1 MYVYAACVA
10 HRQPHMCA
18 DAGVNFFPK
27 DCSKSIASHGR
38 KSCQDI
44 FLPSVVAQLSA
55 CYESV
60 HDAPAISGDSAPS
73 SAVADLQTALGFYRT
88 TNQPEIALT
97 STGWVCGNRDENTN
111 QKVKYGRQKNVLLY
125 SFSRL

>member
-1 MYVYAACVA
+1 MNQPLKITEFTDVRSYISYVCVL
-10 HRQPHMCA
+10 RTC
-18 DAGVNFFPK
+18 
-27 DCSKSIASHGR
+27 
-38 KSCQDI
+38 
-44 FLPSVVAQLSA
+44 SVVAQLSA